1 MVREKWMGEHK
12 KEQCL
17 KRQREATEHGISLSI
32 EVTLNEKSSKRF
44 ISVYEPKVSYYS
56 RLARVF
62 AYYDIK
68 CNSWHCPCSKPRMS
82 CLHKY
87 IAKWHLFQTNRE
99 LFKRVKSTE
108 DSEEFKIGNTKDTN
122 WSESDSVRKETLYP
136 PKGDGLVKMVTYLY
150 HKKRIPAI
158 LPTEVCAP
166 PDFHNFPKHLIPAE
180 TSCSLCPGIV
190 PLTDPVLISSKAKIV
205 TFYGTV
211 EGVAT
216 YCKQC
221 ELCGQVY
228 RFQEWSGGLHN
239 FNDHIIL
246 SIHLCLFLRNS
257 LQNHTSIGNAID
269 ILELTTNQ
277 KFPKRDCLLHGYLH
291 FEALSAHEYNYSCI
305 RCGFHPP
312 VVVMDLH
319 KKGVFSMPASEIEET
334 PTDYDGKVN
343 VEDFWES
350 VDLEMIS
357 RGFVKSNC
365 QNPFVVKPN
374 YHNWAPWIGSH
385 TRKSSAVLN
394 TEFAKIPQVQ
404 EPEEASDIFVTEDRL
419 CGELT
424 NLKVAALR
432 KLVKN
437 CGLSPKG
444 SKMDLILRLRNQ
456 MQNRAT
462 YDKIFQKVWGAS
474 GQLCI
479 PFNIC

>member
-1 MVREKWMGEHK
+1 MAPVALQPLPSMPTAPVDAQPLPSMPTALVTTQPLPSMPTAPVTTQSLPSVPTAPVTTQSLPSEFHK
-12 KEQCL
+12 VVQ
-17 KRQREATEHGISLSI
+17 
-32 EVTLNEKSSKRF
+32 
-44 ISVYEPKVSYYS
+44 
-56 RLARVF
+56 
-62 AYYDIK
+62 
-68 CNSWHCPCSKPRMS
+68 
-82 CLHKY
+82 
-87 IAKWHLFQTNRE
+87 AKIRKTNRE

-136 PKGDGLVKMVTYLY
+136 PKEDALVKMVTYLY

-180 TSCSLCPGIV
+180 TSCSLSPGIV
-190 PLTDPVLISSKAKIV
+190 PLTNPVLISSKAKIV

-269 ILELTTNQ
+269 ILELTANQ

-312 VVVMDLH
+312 VVVVDLH
-319 KKGVFSMPASEIEET
+319 KKGVSSMPASEIEET

-343 VEDFWES
+343 VEEFWES
-350 VDLEMIS
+350 
-357 RGFVKSNC
+357 
-365 QNPFVVKPN
+365 
-374 YHNWAPWIGSH
+374 IGSH

-437 CGLSPKG
+437 CCLSPKG
-444 SKMDLILRLRNQ
+444 SKMDRIQRLRNQ

-462 YDKIFQKVWGAS
+462 YDERQVAG
-474 GQLCI
+474 LL
-479 PFNIC
+479 